1 MTCYIVFG
9 QMTNIKIQLEID
21 YVKTSKVDHGLKFF
35 HNFYVLFQNDK
46 IRETECLSFDLFSI
60 NGKVSG

>member
-1 MTCYIVFG
+1 
-9 QMTNIKIQLEID
+9 MTNIKIQLEID

-46 IRETECLSFDLFSI
+46 IRETECLSFNLFSI